1 MSFDT
6 ILGILLTF
14 FSLAFL
20 ILLLFRSNHI
30 IKVIYRNNLNS
41 AREIKN
47 KLHEK

>member
-14 FSLAFL
+14 LSLAFL
-20 ILLLFRSNHI
+20 IFLLFRSNHI
-30 IKVIYRNNLNS
+30 IKVIHRNKLNS